1 MDTPTF
7 NELSICAGY
16 GGLGMGVGIAVPGTR
31 GVCYVEREAASI
43 EILAA
48 RMQDG
53 SMAEAPIWTDLCTF
67 DGKPWRGVVDIITA
81 GIPCQPWSLAGK
93 QAGFE
98 DERHLGE
105 ELIRVVGEVGPSYVF
120 VENVAGFVR
129 LGAPDLLGRLSE
141 IGYDAEWGLF
151 SAAGVG
157 ATHRRQRF
165 FLLAYRRGMANTGCL
180 NAGRLQHGRRDTG
193 ARNPTPDLGKDGK
206 NVAYRDSGGLSGK
219 RTGND
224 HHRGN
229 ERGRITYRCDAELA
243 DPKRPRPQEEPEPRE
258 PGPHDGATRRGGR
271 AAVGNTGGPRADLQS
286 SGEYGDTASI
296 FSKPGFRPPFPPGP
310 TGDWSGIPEE
320 YQPAVALPAGKRLEK
335 QVLQPRH
342 STKQRQGDARV
353 CADLEKQEASKSPLR
368 GVVDGTPGRVDQL
381 RMLGNGVVPLQAAHA
396 FTALYRRISS

>member
-93 QAGFE
+93 QAGFA

-105 ELIRVVGEVGPSYVF
+105 ELVRVVGEVGPSYVF
-120 VENVAGFVR
+120 VENVSGFVR

-165 FLLAYRRGMANTGCL
+165 FLLAYRRGMADPGCL
-180 NAGRLQHGRRDTG
+180 DSNGLELWGSKSRRGETDAGR
-193 ARNPTPDLGKDGK
+193 DGED
-206 NVAYRDSGGLSGK
+206 VAYRDSGGLSGK

-224 HHRGN
+224 HHRDHARGGLSNGCN
-229 ERGRITYRCDAELA
+229 EELG
-243 DPKRPRPQEEPEPRE
+243 DPKRPRPQGEPEPRE
-258 PGPHDGATRRGGR
+258 PGPHDWATRRGGR
-271 AAVGNTGGPRADLQS
+271 AA
-286 SGEYGDTASI
+286 
-296 FSKPGFRPPFPPGP
+296 FPPGP
-310 TGDWSGIPEE
+310 SGDWSGIPEE
-320 YQPAVALPAGKRLEK
+320 YHPAIESQVRRVA
-335 QVLQPRH
+335 
-342 STKQRQGDARV
+342 
-353 CADLEKQEASKSPLR
+353 
-368 GVVDGTPGRVDQL
+368 DGAPGRVDQL

-396 FTALYRRISS
+396 FITLYRRISS

>member
-93 QAGFE
+93 QAGFA

-105 ELIRVVGEVGPSYVF
+105 ELVRVVGEVGPSYVF
-120 VENVAGFVR
+120 VENVSGFVR

-165 FLLAYRRGMANTGCL
+165 FLLAYRRGMADSSSVL
-180 NAGRLQHGRRDTG
+180 RRDIEQREPSGRQANGVRDQGQAT
-193 ARNPTPDLGKDGK
+193 ASHDGEAVG
-206 NVAYRDSGGLSGK
+206 NSPGIGCREGEPEPILRSGGATSSV
-219 RTGND
+219 TGS
-224 HHRGN
+224 
-229 ERGRITYRCDAELA
+229 ELA
-243 DPKRPRPQEEPEPRE
+243 DADGIGPSEPRCSRGRRPRLE
-258 PGPHDGATRRGGR
+258 D
-271 AAVGNTGGPRADLQS
+271 
-286 SGEYGDTASI
+286 YGFPA
-296 FSKPGFRPPFPPGP
+296 PFPPGP
-310 TGDWSGIPEE
+310 GGDWSGIPEE
-320 YQPAVALPAGKRLEK
+320 WQPAVDDTESGAKWQQLKNIGTPPGE
-335 QVLQPRH
+335 VHGPGFTSDNCH
-342 STKQRQGDARV
+342 G
-353 CADLEKQEASKSPLR
+353 QETPEPPLR
-368 GVVDGTPGRVDQL
+368 GMANGSPGRVDQL

>member
-67 DGKPWRGVVDIITA
+67 DGGPWRGVVDIITA

-93 QAGFE
+93 QAGFA

-105 ELIRVVGEVGPSYVF
+105 ELVRVVGEVGPSYVF
-120 VENVAGFVR
+120 VENVSGFVR

-141 IGYDAEWGLF
+141 IGYDAEWGIF
-151 SAAGVG
+151 SAADVG

-165 FLLAYRRGMANTGCL
+165 FLLAYRQGMA
-180 NAGRLQHGRRDTG
+180 DS
-193 ARNPTPDLGKDGK
+193 
-206 NVAYRDSGGLSGK
+206 DSGGLSGK

-229 ERGRITYRCDAELA
+229 ARGRITYRCDEELA
-243 DPKRPRPQEEPEPRE
+243 DPNGDGLLDGEHPKDRRGAGAANERRSEVADPERPRPQGE
-258 PGPHDGATRRGGR
+258 PGPKEQGPHDWATRRGGR
-271 AAVGNTGGPRADLQS
+271 AA
-286 SGEYGDTASI
+286 
-296 FSKPGFRPPFPPGP
+296 FPPGP
-310 TGDWSGIPEE
+310 NGDWSGIPEE
-320 YQPAVALPAGKRLEK
+320 FHPAVGNAALDALGHLRREQSDPGQKARRGEGEPGRPGVPE
-335 QVLQPRH
+335 RH
-342 STKQRQGDARV
+342 
-353 CADLEKQEASKSPLR
+353 QEATESHLR
-368 GVVDGTPGRVDQL
+368 GVADGAPGRVDRL
-381 RMLGNGVVPLQAAHA
+381 RMLGNGVVPLQAAYA
-396 FTALYRRISS
+396 FTTLYRRISS